1 VKLIALGYS
10 EKLNSLI
17 IFLDSET
24 FQLSSTSFLKDFISE
39 SFKGGIPP

>member
-1 VKLIALGYS
+1 MKLIALGYS

-24 FQLSSTSFLKDFISE
+24 FQFSSTSF
-39 SFKGGIPP
+39 FKRFYFRII